1 MLRMLAWEPQLEELL
16 HTCAMAS
23 KLRGEW
29 WVREE
34 PNPTEPYLAL

>member
-16 HTCAMAS
+16 HTCAITS

-34 PNPTEPYLAL
+34 PYLAL